1 MVECIAAAPASYISV
16 LKVVVMLVLLVPWL
30 YAAPF
35 VYRDA
40 VRVRISKVTWSV
52 VVLTSGSVGLIA
64 WMLAPLYFVGLL
76 VYVVLTAASLL
87 VYAVYRDGKADA
99 EDKLLS
105 GRFFQSIFLRSPL
118 KEVDVVTRLKVYD
131 YIPRIVDPPNPQTSP
146 ASECEAYNLMQ
157 AFLYDIVFRRG
168 SEVDIS
174 PGPETSRVRLLVDGV
189 IVDRPALPLADSEAI
204 IQYLKRIGGMDTED
218 RRRPQQ
224 GRISV
229 DVAGGVAADVELTTA
244 GTTGG
249 QRLQLRIVQETVKT
263 DLEELGLS
271 DDLLTRLRAMGKF
284 DTGLIVVSGRPHGG
298 LTSTLYAL
306 LREQDAFIKQLVTL
320 EASPVV
326 DLENVTQ
333 VAYGEEAKLPE
344 ALGGVI
350 RRDPDVIMVDRCPE
364 EKTADL
370 VNRAADSK
378 LVLLGLHALDAFSGL
393 ARWVQVCNDAAGA
406 VKNLRG
412 VLCQVLLRKLCP
424 NCREPYRPDPNV
436 VAKANLSGEKIENF
450 YRPPTRELLD
460 DKGNPITCQACQGT
474 GYVGRT
480 GAFELL
486 EVTDDVR
493 QLVADGATLVEIKA
507 ACRKSKM
514 LYIQEQALR
523 KVIQS
528 ITSVQEVIRVT
539 KAPKKKTS

>member
-52 VVLTSGSVGLIA
+52 VVLASGAVGLTV
-64 WMLAPLYFVGLL
+64 WLLAPLFLVGLL
-76 VYVVLTAASLL
+76 IYAVLTAASLL
-87 VYAVYRDGKADA
+87 VYAVYRDGKVDA

-105 GRFFQSIFLRSPL
+105 GKFFQTIFSRSGR
-118 KEVDVVTRLKVYD
+118 EDVEVVTRLKVYD
-131 YIPRIVDPPNPQTSP
+131 YIPRIVDPPNPETSP

-157 AFLYDIVFRRG
+157 GFLYDIVFRRG

-174 PGPETSRVRLLVDGV
+174 PGPETSRVRVLVDGV
-189 IVDRPALPLADSEAI
+189 VVDRPQLPLADSEAI
-204 IQYLKRIGGMDTED
+204 IQYLKRIGGMDVDD

-229 DVAGGVAADVELTTA
+229 DAAGGAAADVELTTA
-244 GTTGG
+244 GSTGG

-263 DLEELGLS
+263 DLEELGLT
-271 DDLLTRLRAMGKF
+271 DDVLTRLREMGKT
-284 DTGLIVVSGRPHGG
+284 DAGLIVVSGRPHGG

-326 DLENVTQ
+326 DLENITQ

-344 ALGGVI
+344 ALAGVI

-364 EKTADL
+364 EKTGEL
-370 VNRAADSK
+370 VNRAADNK

-393 ARWVQVCNDAAGA
+393 ARWVQVSNDAAGA

-412 VLCQVLLRKLCP
+412 VLCQVLLRTLCP

-436 VAKANLSGEKIENF
+436 VAKANLSGEKIDNF
-450 YRPPTRELLD
+450 YRPPTREVLD
-460 DKGNPITCQACQGT
+460 DKGNPVTCMACQGT

-493 QLVADGATLVEIKA
+493 QLVASGATLVEIKA

-523 KVIQS
+523 KVIQGV
-528 ITSVQEVIRVT
+528 TSVQEVIRVT
-539 KAPKKKTS
+539 KTAKKKSS

>member
-1 MVECIAAAPASYISV
+1 MVECIAASPASYISV
-16 LKVVVMLVLLVPWL
+16 LKVVVMVVLLVPWL

-35 VYRDA
+35 VYKDA
-40 VRVRISKVTWSV
+40 IRVRISKVTWSV
-52 VVLTSGSVGLIA
+52 VVLAAGAVGVLV
-64 WMLAPLYFVGLL
+64 WLLAPVYIVGLL

-87 VYAVYRDGKADA
+87 VYAVFRDGKVDA

-105 GRFFQSIFLRSPL
+105 GKFFQTIFSRSHV
-118 KEVDVVTRLKVYD
+118 EDMDVVTRLKVYD
-131 YIPRIVDPPNPQTSP
+131 YIPRIVDPPNPETSP
-146 ASECEAYNLMQ
+146 ASECEAYNLVQ
-157 AFLYDIVFRRG
+157 EFLYDIVFRRG
-168 SEVDIS
+168 SEVDVS
-174 PGPETSRVRLLVDGV
+174 PGPETARVRLLVDGV
-189 IVDRPALPLADSEAI
+189 IVNRPALPLVDSEAI
-204 IQYLKRIGGMDTED
+204 IQYLKRIGGMEVED
-218 RRRPQQ
+218 LRRPQQ

-229 DVAGGVAADVELTTA
+229 DAAGGVAADVELTTA

-263 DLEELGLS
+263 DLEELGLT
-271 DDLLTRLRAMGKF
+271 DDLLDRLREMGKT

-326 DLENVTQ
+326 DLENITQ

-350 RRDPDVIMVDRCPE
+350 RRDPDVIMVDRCPDE
-364 EKTADL
+364 QTADL
-370 VNRAADSK
+370 VNRASDTK
-378 LVLLGLHALDAFSGL
+378 LVLLGLHATDAFSGL
-393 ARWVQVCNDAAGA
+393 ARWVQVCSDAAGA
-406 VKNLRG
+406 VQNLRG

-424 NCREPYRPDPNV
+424 SCREPYRPDPNV
-436 VAKANLSGEKIENF
+436 VAKANLSGEKIESF
-450 YRPPTRELLD
+450 YRPPTREVTD
-460 DKGNPITCQACQGT
+460 DKGNPITCLACQGT

-493 QLVADGATLVEIKA
+493 QLVAGGATLAEIKA

-523 KVIQS
+523 KVIQGV
-528 ITSVQEVIRVT
+528 TSVQEVIRVT
-539 KAPKKKTS
+539 KPPKKKTS

>member
-1 MVECIAAAPASYISV
+1 
-16 LKVVVMLVLLVPWL
+16 
-30 YAAPF
+30 
-35 VYRDA
+35 
-40 VRVRISKVTWSV
+40 
-52 VVLTSGSVGLIA
+52 
-64 WMLAPLYFVGLL
+64 
-76 VYVVLTAASLL
+76 
-87 VYAVYRDGKADA
+87 
-99 EDKLLS
+99 
-105 GRFFQSIFLRSPL
+105 
-118 KEVDVVTRLKVYD
+118 
-131 YIPRIVDPPNPQTSP
+131 
-146 ASECEAYNLMQ
+146 
-157 AFLYDIVFRRG
+157 
-168 SEVDIS
+168 VDIS

-189 IVDRPALPLADSEAI
+189 VVSRPSLPLADSEAI
-204 IQYLKRIGGMDTED
+204 IQYLKRIGGMETED

-229 DVAGGVAADVELTTA
+229 DAAGGAAADVELTTA

-271 DDLLTRLRAMGKF
+271 DDLLGRLREMGKT

-298 LTSTLYAL
+298 LTSTLYAM

-326 DLENVTQ
+326 DLENITQ

-350 RRDPDVIMVDRCPE
+350 RRDPDVIMVDRCPD

-370 VNRAADSK
+370 VNRAADGK
-378 LVLLGLHALDAFSGL
+378 LVLLGLHAMDAFSGL
-393 ARWVQVCNDAAGA
+393 ARWVQVCSDAADA

-412 VLCQVLLRKLCP
+412 VLCQVLVRKLCP

-436 VAKANLSGEKIENF
+436 VAKVNLSGEQIENF
-450 YRPPTRELLD
+450 YRPPTREVLD
-460 DKGNPITCQACQGT
+460 EKGNPITCLACQGT

-493 QLVADGATLVEIKA
+493 QLVAAGATLAEIKA

-523 KVIQS
+523 KVIQGV
-528 ITSVQEVIRVT
+528 TSVQEVIRVT
-539 KAPKKKTS
+539 KPPKKKTS